1 MNKTSINT
9 LSIKHILNHN
19 KGLKII
25 TNVKNDVSAVHP
37 LQFIIQNG
45 NTSSSW
51 NIPYVQNNQ
60 FQVHTVNRV
69 LCILKNDKL
78 VDLSMVLST
87 FSEKHITASIKIEDV
102 PEYFIEI
109 EKNYT
114 FNVASGSPTFH
125 YVDLTNVKGYLI
137 VSVTS
142 DDNTCGKISIHPLV
156 CPLEKFLDLEDRSQN
171 IAVIYQTM
179 LGTGSF
185 AINTE
190 NYVNQIENGLFIKF
204 TTYESSCKCNPELCG
219 NKLNNTN
226 IGSTMKTFS
235 LKVSMPPPEVGQ
247 ILIIATLSILGISI
261 IMAILM
267 FIHINSYT
275 NKLQMKKKDNMNSE
289 ISMIGNETD
298 NSSTMKSPRNFYES
312 NCSYQQNE
320 MYVWL
325 VVIMGVSF
333 IVPSL
338 QLVIKHQQYLE
349 MSGDRDL
356 CYFNYLCSIPVS
368 LPFVMDFHDS
378 GNYSFNHIFSNIGYV
393 IFGVVFLLIVWYK
406 HYCYKKH
413 ISFDNSAKGRINV
426 KKGIPQYFGIYYAL
440 GFALISEGIL
450 SACYHTCPTNE
461 NFQFDATFMYVTA
474 TLLIIKTYQF
484 RHPNVSCNADRV
496 FYGISLVIILNAL
509 GAYGSTFLTFTLA
522 MFTVSFIYFIF
533 KLSFIL
539 YHAGKWRPLWQMSM
553 NCKVSQYLQKQKS
566 HSNIS

>member
-45 NTSSSW
+45 NTALSW

-235 LKVSMPPPEVGQ
+235 
-247 ILIIATLSILGISI
+247 
-261 IMAILM
+261 
-267 FIHINSYT
+267 
-275 NKLQMKKKDNMNSE
+275 
-289 ISMIGNETD
+289 
-298 NSSTMKSPRNFYES
+298 
-312 NCSYQQNE
+312 
-320 MYVWL
+320 
-325 VVIMGVSF
+325 
-333 IVPSL
+333 
-338 QLVIKHQQYLE
+338 
-349 MSGDRDL
+349 
-356 CYFNYLCSIPVS
+356 
-368 LPFVMDFHDS
+368 
-378 GNYSFNHIFSNIGYV
+378 
-393 IFGVVFLLIVWYK
+393 
-406 HYCYKKH
+406 
-413 ISFDNSAKGRINV
+413 
-426 KKGIPQYFGIYYAL
+426 
-440 GFALISEGIL
+440 
-450 SACYHTCPTNE
+450 
-461 NFQFDATFMYVTA
+461 
-474 TLLIIKTYQF
+474 
-484 RHPNVSCNADRV
+484 
-496 FYGISLVIILNAL
+496 
-509 GAYGSTFLTFTLA
+509 
-522 MFTVSFIYFIF
+522 
-533 KLSFIL
+533 
-539 YHAGKWRPLWQMSM
+539 
-553 NCKVSQYLQKQKS
+553 
-566 HSNIS
+566 